1 MASAETIISRTAL
14 PDIRASALPGFL
26 RWQESSVRLI
36 VIFIALVLIV
46 GLAYLIRSRI
56 MNATLDSMQWVS
68 HTHEVKATVF
78 ELAAS
83 LNEMEASAFS
93 AQSDPLSEQAAHR
106 YGEARARH
114 TPLLERLREM
124 TRDNPEQQERIGM
137 LRAEVEGRVKL
148 FDAALME
155 RAAGRNSEAGQG
167 LSTAVTRYPIDEVL
181 KAIVDDEEHLVAER
195 QAVVERRARMGG
207 WMIGA
212 VSLIQ
217 LLLLAAIVW
226 GSEYQLRR
234 RVSAE
239 AAARQAVERAQLILA
254 TVREPIA
261 VVTRDLKILTCNQAF
276 TDYYALEHDGTLGE
290 SAAWNDP
297 VLLQRMRDVPLTR
310 REIWDYELPQA
321 VGSDETVRHVVVNA
335 RPMQLPDAED
345 MAILLTISDV
355 TARKQFEGQVVE
367 LNRQLEGKIAQISD
381 SNREL
386 EAFSYS
392 VSHDLRA
399 PLRHITGFAEKLQRH
414 LGENADDDTRH
425 YSEVVVSSSRRMSS
439 LIEDLLTY
447 SRLGRHAM
455 RFRGVDMQSMV
466 EEVRIALTSSAEDRN
481 IAWRIAPLPV
491 VVADENMIRL
501 VWQNLFDNAM
511 KYTASREEA
520 AIEVGLREPTPLEF
534 TFYVKDNGVGFDMA
548 YADKLFGVFQRLH
561 KASQFAGTG
570 IGLASVRRIVSRHGG
585 RTWAESA
592 PGEGATFFFSLPRSQ
607 THA

>member
-1 MASAETIISRTAL
+1 LPDTRTRAL
-14 PDIRASALPGFL
+14 PKVL
-26 RWQESSVRLI
+26 RRPESSIRLI
-36 VIFIALVLIV
+36 VIFMALVLIV
-46 GLAYLIRSRI
+46 GLAFVIRSRI
-56 MNATLDSMQWVS
+56 TSSTLDSMQWVS
-68 HTHEVKATVF
+68 HTHEVKATAF

-83 LNEMEASAFS
+83 LNEMEASAFG
-93 AQSDPLSEQAAHR
+93 AQSDPLSTQAAHR
-106 YGEARARH
+106 YGEARVRYL
-114 TPLLERLREM
+114 PLLQRLRDL

-148 FDAALME
+148 FDAALVE
-155 RAAGRNSEAGQG
+155 RAAGRNTEAGQG
-167 LSTAVTRYPIDEVL
+167 LETAVTRFPIDDVL
-181 KAIVDDEEHLVAER
+181 KAIVDNEEHLVGAR
-195 QAVVERRARMGG
+195 QETAERRARLGG
-207 WMIGA
+207 WTIGA

-226 GSEYQLRR
+226 SSENQLRR
-234 RVSAE
+234 RLVAE
-239 AAARQAVERAQLILA
+239 AAAQQAVERAQLIVA

-261 VVTRDLKILTCNQAF
+261 VITRDLKLLTCNQAF
-276 TDYYALEHDGTLGE
+276 TDYYALRQGDMLGS
-290 SAAWNDP
+290 SAAWSDV
-297 VLLQRMRDVPLTR
+297 VLLQRLGDVPLTR
-310 REIWDYELPQA
+310 REIWDYELTQSIGA
-321 VGSDETVRHVVVNA
+321 SGSQRHVVINA
-335 RPMQLPDAED
+335 RPMQLPEADEQV
-345 MAILLTISDV
+345 ILLTISDI
-355 TARKQFEGQVVE
+355 TARKQFEAQVLE

-414 LGENADDDTRH
+414 LGENADEETRH
-425 YSEVVVSSSRRMSS
+425 YSDVVVSSSRRMSS

-466 EEVRIALTSSAEDRN
+466 EEVRIALTSSVEDRR
-481 IAWRIAPLPV
+481 IVWRIAPLPV
-491 VVADENMIRL
+491 VIADENMIRL
-501 VWQNLFDNAM
+501 VWQNLLDNAM
-511 KYTASREEA
+511 KYSASREEA
-520 AIEVGLREPTPLEF
+520 VIEIGVGEPTPLEF

-585 RTWAESA
+585 RSWAESV
-592 PGEGATFFFSLPRSQ
+592 PGEGATFHFSLPRSQ
-607 THA
+607 TQA

>member
-1 MASAETIISRTAL
+1 
-14 PDIRASALPGFL
+14 
-26 RWQESSVRLI
+26 
-36 VIFIALVLIV
+36 
-46 GLAYLIRSRI
+46 
-56 MNATLDSMQWVS
+56 
-68 HTHEVKATVF
+68 
-78 ELAAS
+78 
-83 LNEMEASAFS
+83 MEASAFG
-93 AQSDPLSEQAAHR
+93 AQSDPLSTQAAHR
-106 YGEARARH
+106 YGEARARYA
-114 TPLLERLREM
+114 PLLQKLRDL

-137 LRAEVEGRVKL
+137 LRAEIEGRAKL
-148 FDAALME
+148 FEAALIE
-155 RAAGRNSEAGQG
+155 RAAGRNTEAGQG
-167 LSTAVTRYPIDEVL
+167 LETAVTRFPIDNAL
-181 KAIVDDEEHLVAER
+181 KAIVDNEEHLVGAR
-195 QAVVERRARMGG
+195 QETVERRARIGS

-217 LLLLAAIVW
+217 LLLLAAVVW
-226 GSEYQLRR
+226 GSEKQLRQR
-234 RVSAE
+234 LVAE
-239 AAARQAVERAQLILA
+239 ATARQAVGRAQLILA

-261 VVTRDLKILTCNQAF
+261 VVTRDLKLLTCNQAF
-276 TDYYALEHDGTLGE
+276 TDYYALGQDDMLSG

-297 VLLQRMRDVPLTR
+297 VLLQRFSDVPLTR
-310 REIWDYELPQA
+310 REIWDYELTQSIGA
-321 VGSDETVRHVVVNA
+321 SGSQRHVVINA
-335 RPMQLPDAED
+335 RPMQLPEADEQV
-345 MAILLTISDV
+345 ILLTISDI
-355 TARKQFEGQVVE
+355 TARKQFEAQVLE

-414 LGENADDDTRH
+414 LGENADEETRH

-466 EEVRIALTSSAEDRN
+466 EEVRIALTSSIEDRR
-481 IAWRIAPLPV
+481 IVWRIAPLPV

-501 VWQNLFDNAM
+501 VWQNLLDNAM
-511 KYTASREEA
+511 KYSASREEA
-520 AIEVGLREPTPLEF
+520 VIEVGAGEPTPLEF

-585 RTWAESA
+585 RTWAESV
-592 PGEGATFFFSLPRSQ
+592 PGEGATFHFSLPRSQ
-607 THA
+607 TQA

>member
-1 MASAETIISRTAL
+1 L
-14 PDIRASALPGFL
+14 PDPRARALPGFL

-36 VIFIALVLIV
+36 IIFAALVLIV
-46 GLAYLIRSRI
+46 GLAFVIRSRI
-56 MNATLDSMQWVS
+56 TDATLGSMQWVS
-68 HTHEVKATVF
+68 HTHEVKATLF

-83 LNEMEASAFS
+83 LDEMEASAFA

-106 YGEARARH
+106 YGEARARYL
-114 TPLLERLREM
+114 PLMQRLRDL

-137 LRAEVEGRVKL
+137 LRAQVEGRVRL

-155 RAAGRNSEAGQG
+155 RAAGRNTEAGQG
-167 LSTAVTRYPIDEVL
+167 LETAVTRFPIDGVL
-181 KAIVDDEEHLVAER
+181 KSIVDDEEHLVAAR
-195 QAVVERRARMGG
+195 QETVERRATIGG
-207 WMIGA
+207 WIIGA
-212 VSLIQ
+212 VSLVQ

-226 GSEYQLRR
+226 GSENQLRR
-234 RVSAE
+234 RLAAE

-261 VVTRDLKILTCNQAF
+261 VITRDLKILTCNQAF
-276 TDYYALEHDGTLGE
+276 TDYYALGHDDSLGA
-290 SAAWNDP
+290 SAAWNDA
-297 VLLQRMRDVPLTR
+297 VLLQRLGDVPLTR
-310 REIWDYELPQA
+310 REIWDYELAQA
-321 VGSDETVRHVVVNA
+321 IGTAGSVRHLVVNA
-335 RPMQLPDAED
+335 RPMQLPETDEAV
-345 MAILLTISDV
+345 ILLTISDI
-355 TARKQFEGQVVE
+355 TARKQFEAQVLE
-367 LNRQLEGKIAQISD
+367 LNRQLEGKVAQISD

-414 LGENADDDTRH
+414 LGENADEDTRH
-425 YSEVVVSSSRRMSS
+425 YSEVVVNSSRRMSA

-455 RFRGVDMQSMV
+455 RLRGVDMQSMV
-466 EEVRIALTSSAEDRN
+466 EEVRIALTSSVEGDRR
-481 IAWRIAPLPV
+481 IRWRIAPLPV

-501 VWQNLFDNAM
+501 VWQNLLDNAM
-511 KYTASREEA
+511 KYTGSREEA
-520 AIEVGLREPTPLEF
+520 VIEVGIGEPTPLEF

-585 RTWAESA
+585 RTWAESV
-592 PGEGATFFFSLPRSQ
+592 PGEGATFYFSLPRSQ
-607 THA
+607 MQA

>member
-1 MASAETIISRTAL
+1 L
-14 PDIRASALPGFL
+14 PDPRASALPGFL

-36 VIFIALVLIV
+36 VIFAALVLIV
-46 GLAYLIRSRI
+46 GLAFVIRSRI
-56 MNATLDSMQWVS
+56 TDATLGSMQWVS
-68 HTHEVKATVF
+68 HTHEVKAALF

-83 LNEMEASAFS
+83 LDEMEASAFA

-106 YGEARARH
+106 YGEARARYL
-114 TPLLERLREM
+114 PLMQRLRDL

-137 LRAEVEGRVKL
+137 LRAQVEGRVRL

-155 RAAGRNSEAGQG
+155 RAAGRNTEAGQG
-167 LSTAVTRYPIDEVL
+167 LETAVTRFPIDGVL
-181 KAIVDDEEHLVAER
+181 KSIVDDEEHLVAAR
-195 QAVVERRARMGG
+195 QETVERRATIGG
-207 WMIGA
+207 WIIGA
-212 VSLIQ
+212 VSLVQ

-226 GSEYQLRR
+226 GSENQLRR
-234 RVSAE
+234 RLAAE

-261 VVTRDLKILTCNQAF
+261 VITRDLKILTCNQAF
-276 TDYYALEHDGTLGE
+276 TDYYALGHDDSLGA
-290 SAAWNDP
+290 SAAWNDA
-297 VLLQRMRDVPLTR
+297 VLLQRLGDVPLTR
-310 REIWDYELPQA
+310 REIWDYELAQA
-321 VGSDETVRHVVVNA
+321 IGTAGSVRHLVVNA
-335 RPMQLPDAED
+335 RPMQLPETDEAV
-345 MAILLTISDV
+345 ILLTISDI
-355 TARKQFEGQVVE
+355 TARKQFEAQVLE
-367 LNRQLEGKIAQISD
+367 LNRQLEGKVAQISD

-414 LGENADDDTRH
+414 LGENADEDTRH
-425 YSEVVVSSSRRMSS
+425 YSEVVVNSSRRMSA

-455 RFRGVDMQSMV
+455 RLRGVDMQSMV
-466 EEVRIALTSSAEDRN
+466 EEVRIALTSSVEGDRR
-481 IAWRIAPLPV
+481 IRWRIAPLPV

-501 VWQNLFDNAM
+501 VWQNLLDNAM
-511 KYTASREEA
+511 KYTGSREEA
-520 AIEVGLREPTPLEF
+520 VIEVGIGEPTPLEF

-585 RTWAESA
+585 RTWAESV
-592 PGEGATFFFSLPRSQ
+592 PGEGATFYFSQPRSQ
-607 THA
+607 MQA

>member
-1 MASAETIISRTAL
+1 M
-14 PDIRASALPGFL
+14 
-26 RWQESSVRLI
+26 RLI
-36 VIFIALVLIV
+36 VIFAALVLIV
-46 GLAYLIRSRI
+46 GLAFVIRSRI
-56 MNATLDSMQWVS
+56 TDATLGSMQWVS
-68 HTHEVKATVF
+68 HTHEVKATLF

-83 LNEMEASAFS
+83 LDEMEASAFA

-106 YGEARARH
+106 YGEARARYL
-114 TPLLERLREM
+114 PLMQRLRDL

-137 LRAEVEGRVKL
+137 LRAQVEGRVRL

-155 RAAGRNSEAGQG
+155 RAAGRNTEAGQG
-167 LSTAVTRYPIDEVL
+167 LETAVTRFPIDGVL
-181 KAIVDDEEHLVAER
+181 KSIVDDEEHLVAAR
-195 QAVVERRARMGG
+195 QETVERRATIGG
-207 WMIGA
+207 WIIGA
-212 VSLIQ
+212 VSLVQ

-226 GSEYQLRR
+226 GSENQLRR
-234 RVSAE
+234 RLAAE

-261 VVTRDLKILTCNQAF
+261 VITRDLKILTCNQAF
-276 TDYYALEHDGTLGE
+276 TDYYALGHDDSLGA
-290 SAAWNDP
+290 SAAWNDA
-297 VLLQRMRDVPLTR
+297 VLLQRLGDVPLTR
-310 REIWDYELPQA
+310 REIWDYELAQA
-321 VGSDETVRHVVVNA
+321 IGTAGSVRHLVVNA
-335 RPMQLPDAED
+335 RPMQLPETDEAV
-345 MAILLTISDV
+345 ILLTISDI
-355 TARKQFEGQVVE
+355 TARKQFEAQVLE
-367 LNRQLEGKIAQISD
+367 LNRQLEGKVAQISD

-414 LGENADDDTRH
+414 LGENADEDTRH
-425 YSEVVVSSSRRMSS
+425 YSEVVVNSSRRMSA

-455 RFRGVDMQSMV
+455 RLRGVDMQSMV
-466 EEVRIALTSSAEDRN
+466 EEVRIALTSGVEDRR
-481 IAWRIAPLPV
+481 IVWRIAPLPV

-501 VWQNLFDNAM
+501 VWQNLLDNAM

-520 AIEVGLREPTPLEF
+520 VIEVGIGEPTPLEF

-607 THA
+607 TQA

>member
-1 MASAETIISRTAL
+1 M
-14 PDIRASALPGFL
+14 PDTRASALPGFP

-36 VIFIALVLIV
+36 VIFLALVLIV
-46 GLAYLIRSRI
+46 GLAWVIRSRI
-56 MNATLDSMQWVS
+56 TNATIESMQWVS

-83 LNEMEASAFS
+83 LNEMEAAAFA

-106 YGEARARH
+106 YGGARARYA
-114 TPLLERLREM
+114 PLLQKLRDL

-137 LRAEVEGRVKL
+137 LRVQAEGRVKL

-155 RAAGRNSEAGQG
+155 RAAGRNTEAGQG
-167 LSTAVTRYPIDEVL
+167 LAAAVTRFPIDEVL
-181 KAIVDDEEHLVAER
+181 KGLIDDEEHLVAAR
-195 QAVVERRARMGG
+195 QDVVERRAAMGS
-207 WMIGA
+207 WIIGA

-226 GSEYQLRR
+226 GSENQLRR
-234 RVSAE
+234 RLAAE

-261 VVTRDLKILTCNQAF
+261 VVTRDLGILTCNQAF
-276 TDYYALEHDGTLGE
+276 TDYYAVEHGGTLGD
-290 SAAWNDP
+290 SPAWNDP

-310 REIWDYELPQA
+310 REVWDYELAQT
-321 VGSDETVRHVVVNA
+321 VGSAESMRHVVVNA
-335 RPMQLPDAED
+335 RPMQLPDAD
-345 MAILLTISDV
+345 DTAILLTISDI
-355 TARKQFEGQVVE
+355 TARKQFEAQVLE
-367 LNRQLEGKIAQISD
+367 LNRQLEGKVAQISD

-414 LGENADDDTRH
+414 LGDDADEDTRH
-425 YSEVVVSSSRRMSS
+425 YSEVVVNSSRRMSS

-455 RFRGVDMQSMV
+455 RLRGVDMQSMV
-466 EEVRIALTSSAEDRN
+466 EEVRIALTSSAEDRD

-501 VWQNLFDNAM
+501 VWQNLLDNAM
-511 KYTASREEA
+511 KYTGSREQA
-520 AIEVGLREPTPLEF
+520 VIEVGLGEPTPLEF
-534 TFYVKDNGVGFDMA
+534 VFYVKDNGVGFDMA

-592 PGEGATFFFSLPRSQ
+592 PGAGATFFFSLPRSQ
-607 THA
+607 TQA

>member
-1 MASAETIISRTAL
+1 L
-14 PDIRASALPGFL
+14 PDTRASALPGFL

-36 VIFIALVLIV
+36 VIFLALVLIV
-46 GLAYLIRSRI
+46 GLAFVIRSRI
-56 MNATLDSMQWVS
+56 TNATLESMQWVS

-83 LNEMEASAFS
+83 LNEMEASAFA

-106 YGEARARH
+106 YGEARARYA
-114 TPLLERLREM
+114 PLLQKLREI

-137 LRAEVEGRVKL
+137 LRAQVEGRVKL
-148 FDAALME
+148 FDAALVE
-155 RAAGRNSEAGQG
+155 RAAGRNSEAGLG
-167 LSTAVTRYPIDEVL
+167 LTTAVTRYPFDEVL

-195 QAVVERRARMGG
+195 QGVVERRAKMGG
-207 WMIGA
+207 WIIGA
-212 VSLIQ
+212 VSFVQ

-226 GSEYQLRR
+226 GSENQLRR
-234 RVSAE
+234 RLAAE

-254 TVREPIA
+254 TVRDPIA

-276 TDYYALEHDGTLGE
+276 TDYYALEHDGTLGD
-290 SAAWNDP
+290 SAAWKDP

-321 VGSDETVRHVVVNA
+321 VGSAETLRHVVVNA
-335 RPMQLPDAED
+335 RPMQLPDAHD
-345 MAILLTISDV
+345 MAILLTISDI

-414 LGENADDDTRH
+414 LGQNADDDTRH
-425 YSEVVVSSSRRMSS
+425 YSEVVVNSSRRMSS

-466 EEVRIALTSSAEDRN
+466 EEVRIALTSSVEDRD

-501 VWQNLFDNAM
+501 VWQNLLDNAM
-511 KYTASREEA
+511 KYTASREA
-520 AIEVGLREPTPLEF
+520 AVIEVGIGEPTPLEF

-570 IGLASVRRIVSRHGG
+570 IGLASVRRIISRHGG

-607 THA
+607 TQA

>member
-1 MASAETIISRTAL
+1 L
-14 PDIRASALPGFL
+14 PDPRASALPGFL

-36 VIFIALVLIV
+36 IIFAALVLIV
-46 GLAYLIRSRI
+46 GLAFVIRSRI
-56 MNATLDSMQWVS
+56 TDATLGSMQWVS
-68 HTHEVKATVF
+68 HTHEVKATLF

-83 LNEMEASAFS
+83 LDEMEASAFA

-106 YGEARARH
+106 YGEARARYL
-114 TPLLERLREM
+114 PLMQRLRDL

-137 LRAEVEGRVKL
+137 LRAQVEGRVRL

-155 RAAGRNSEAGQG
+155 RAAGRNTEAGQG
-167 LSTAVTRYPIDEVL
+167 LETAVTRFPIDGVL
-181 KAIVDDEEHLVAER
+181 KSIVDDEEHLVAAR
-195 QAVVERRARMGG
+195 QETVERRATIGG
-207 WMIGA
+207 WIIGA
-212 VSLIQ
+212 VSLVQ

-226 GSEYQLRR
+226 GSENQLRR
-234 RVSAE
+234 RLAAE

-261 VVTRDLKILTCNQAF
+261 VITRDLKILTCNQAF
-276 TDYYALEHDGTLGE
+276 TDYYALGHDDSLGA
-290 SAAWNDP
+290 SAAWNDA
-297 VLLQRMRDVPLTR
+297 VLLQRLGDVPLTR
-310 REIWDYELPQA
+310 REIWDYELAQA
-321 VGSDETVRHVVVNA
+321 IGTAGSVRHLVVNA
-335 RPMQLPDAED
+335 RPMQLPETDEAV
-345 MAILLTISDV
+345 ILLTISDI
-355 TARKQFEGQVVE
+355 TARKQFEAQVLE
-367 LNRQLEGKIAQISD
+367 LNRQLEGKVAQISD

-414 LGENADDDTRH
+414 LGENADEDTRH
-425 YSEVVVSSSRRMSS
+425 YSEVVVNSSRRMSA

-455 RFRGVDMQSMV
+455 RLRGVDMQSMV
-466 EEVRIALTSSAEDRN
+466 EEVRIALTSSVEGDRR
-481 IAWRIAPLPV
+481 IRWRIAPLPV

-501 VWQNLFDNAM
+501 VWQNLLDNAM
-511 KYTASREEA
+511 KYTGSREEA
-520 AIEVGLREPTPLEF
+520 VIEVGIGEPTPLEF

-585 RTWAESA
+585 RTWAESV
-592 PGEGATFFFSLPRSQ
+592 PGEGATFYFSLPRSQ
-607 THA
+607 MQA

>member
-1 MASAETIISRTAL
+1 M
-14 PDIRASALPGFL
+14 
-26 RWQESSVRLI
+26 RLI
-36 VIFIALVLIV
+36 VIFAALVLIV
-46 GLAYLIRSRI
+46 GLAFVIRSRI
-56 MNATLDSMQWVS
+56 TDATLGSMQWVS
-68 HTHEVKATVF
+68 HTHEVKATLF

-83 LNEMEASAFS
+83 LDEMEASAFA

-106 YGEARARH
+106 YGEARARYL
-114 TPLLERLREM
+114 PLMQRLRDL

-137 LRAEVEGRVKL
+137 LRAQVEGRVRL

-155 RAAGRNSEAGQG
+155 RAAGRNTEAGQG
-167 LSTAVTRYPIDEVL
+167 LETAVTRFPIDGVL
-181 KAIVDDEEHLVAER
+181 KSIVDDEEHLVAAR
-195 QAVVERRARMGG
+195 QETVERRATIGG
-207 WMIGA
+207 WIIGA
-212 VSLIQ
+212 VSLVQ

-226 GSEYQLRR
+226 GSENQLRR
-234 RVSAE
+234 RLAAE

-261 VVTRDLKILTCNQAF
+261 VITRDLKILTCNQAF
-276 TDYYALEHDGTLGE
+276 TDYYALGHDDSLGA
-290 SAAWNDP
+290 SAAWNDA
-297 VLLQRMRDVPLTR
+297 VLLQRLGDVPLTR
-310 REIWDYELPQA
+310 REIWDYELAQA
-321 VGSDETVRHVVVNA
+321 IGTAGSVRHLVVNA
-335 RPMQLPDAED
+335 RPMQLPETDEAV
-345 MAILLTISDV
+345 ILLTISDI
-355 TARKQFEGQVVE
+355 TARKQFEAQVLE
-367 LNRQLEGKIAQISD
+367 LNRQLEGKVAQISD

-414 LGENADDDTRH
+414 LGENADEDTRH
-425 YSEVVVSSSRRMSS
+425 YSEVVVNSSRRMSA

-455 RFRGVDMQSMV
+455 RLRGVDMQSMV
-466 EEVRIALTSSAEDRN
+466 EEVRIALTSSVEGDRR
-481 IAWRIAPLPV
+481 IRWRIAPLPV

-501 VWQNLFDNAM
+501 VWQNLLDNAM
-511 KYTASREEA
+511 KYTGSREEA
-520 AIEVGLREPTPLEF
+520 VIEVGIGEPTPLEF

-585 RTWAESA
+585 RTWAESV
-592 PGEGATFFFSLPRSQ
+592 PGEGATFYFSLPRSQ
-607 THA
+607 MQA

>member
-1 MASAETIISRTAL
+1 L
-14 PDIRASALPGFL
+14 PDPRARALPGFL

-36 VIFIALVLIV
+36 VIFAALVLIV
-46 GLAYLIRSRI
+46 GLAFVIRSRI
-56 MNATLDSMQWVS
+56 TDATLGSMQWVS
-68 HTHEVKATVF
+68 HTHEVKATLF

-83 LNEMEASAFS
+83 LDEMEASAFA

-106 YGEARARH
+106 YGEARARYL
-114 TPLLERLREM
+114 PLMQRLRDL

-137 LRAEVEGRVKL
+137 LRAQVEGRVRL

-155 RAAGRNSEAGQG
+155 RAAGRNTEAGQG
-167 LSTAVTRYPIDEVL
+167 LETAVTRFPIDGVL
-181 KAIVDDEEHLVAER
+181 KSIVDDEEHLVAAR
-195 QAVVERRARMGG
+195 QETVERRATIGG
-207 WMIGA
+207 WIIGA
-212 VSLIQ
+212 VSLVQ

-226 GSEYQLRR
+226 GSENQLRR
-234 RVSAE
+234 RLAAE

-261 VVTRDLKILTCNQAF
+261 VITRDLKILTCNQAF
-276 TDYYALEHDGTLGE
+276 TDYYALGHDDSLGA
-290 SAAWNDP
+290 SAAWNDA
-297 VLLQRMRDVPLTR
+297 VLLQRLGDVPLTR
-310 REIWDYELPQA
+310 REIWDYELAQA
-321 VGSDETVRHVVVNA
+321 IGTAGSVRHLVVNA
-335 RPMQLPDAED
+335 RPMQLPETDEAV
-345 MAILLTISDV
+345 ILLTISDI
-355 TARKQFEGQVVE
+355 TARKQFEAQVLE
-367 LNRQLEGKIAQISD
+367 LNRQLEGKVAQISD

-414 LGENADDDTRH
+414 LGENADEDTRH
-425 YSEVVVSSSRRMSS
+425 YSEVVVNSSRRMSA

-455 RFRGVDMQSMV
+455 RLRGVDMQSMV
-466 EEVRIALTSSAEDRN
+466 EEVRIALTSSVEGDRR
-481 IAWRIAPLPV
+481 IRWRIAPLPV

-501 VWQNLFDNAM
+501 VWQNLLDNAM
-511 KYTASREEA
+511 KYTGSREEA
-520 AIEVGLREPTPLEF
+520 VIEVGIGEPTPLEF

-585 RTWAESA
+585 RTWAESV
-592 PGEGATFFFSLPRSQ
+592 PGEGATFYFSLPRSQ
-607 THA
+607 MQA

>member
-1 MASAETIISRTAL
+1 L
-14 PDIRASALPGFL
+14 PDTRASALPGFL

-36 VIFIALVLIV
+36 VIFLALVLIV
-46 GLAYLIRSRI
+46 GLAFVIRSRI
-56 MNATLDSMQWVS
+56 TNATLESMQWVS

-83 LNEMEASAFS
+83 LNEMEASAFA

-106 YGEARARH
+106 YGEARARYA
-114 TPLLERLREM
+114 PLLQKLREL

-137 LRAEVEGRVKL
+137 LRAQVEGRVKL
-148 FDAALME
+148 FDAALVE
-155 RAAGRNSEAGQG
+155 RAAGRNSEAGLG
-167 LSTAVTRYPIDEVL
+167 LTTAVTRYPFDEVL

-195 QAVVERRARMGG
+195 QGVVERRAKMGG
-207 WMIGA
+207 WIIGA
-212 VSLIQ
+212 VSFVQ

-226 GSEYQLRR
+226 GSENQLRR
-234 RVSAE
+234 RLAAE

-254 TVREPIA
+254 TVRDPIA

-276 TDYYALEHDGTLGE
+276 TDYYALEHDGSLGD
-290 SAAWNDP
+290 SAAWKDP

-321 VGSDETVRHVVVNA
+321 VGSAETLRHVVVNA
-335 RPMQLPDAED
+335 RPMQLPDAHD
-345 MAILLTISDV
+345 TAILLTISDI

-414 LGENADDDTRH
+414 LGESADDDTRH
-425 YSEVVVSSSRRMSS
+425 YSEVVVNSSRRMSS

-466 EEVRIALTSSAEDRN
+466 EEVRIALTSSVEDRD

-501 VWQNLFDNAM
+501 VWQNLLDNAM
-511 KYTASREEA
+511 KYTASREA
-520 AIEVGLREPTPLEF
+520 AVIEVGIGEPTPLEF

-570 IGLASVRRIVSRHGG
+570 IGLASVRRIISRHGG

-607 THA
+607 TQA